1 MILHITPHC
10 RSHSGSRII
19 WGLSWNSLHIT
30 AWTTSPVVGNI
41 PAGSVPALQ
50 VVNTVQRSL
59 FMSITSHHEFFSL
72 RSPLIIRLPLM
83 KEPWRCPSL
92 SWILAIVN
100 NQYCYLLP
108 PPFLENEQLWVMVVA
123 EGKVKQH
130 KAGSFICGQRKGD
143 VHNHVLETC
152 PLSIIYLSAIM
163 VWWHSGL

>member
-10 RSHSGSRII
+10 RSHSGSSII
-19 WGLSWNSLHIT
+19 SGLPWNSLHIT

-83 KEPWRCPSL
+83 KEPWRCLSL

-108 PPFLENEQLWVMVVA
+108 PHSWRMSNYELWSLLKKKSNSTRLGHSSVAREKEMFITMFLRPVPC
-123 EGKVKQH
+123 
-130 KAGSFICGQRKGD
+130 S
-143 VHNHVLETC
+143 
-152 PLSIIYLSAIM
+152 LSIW
-163 VWWHSGL
+163 VQ